1 MSTWSKL
8 ILYVGR
14 TPTSDAA
21 LQKEIAERNRL
32 WDAIFATEG
41 REALRVLQHGRFD
54 AVVADDTLPD
64 MDGLEFLNQVAAHN
78 PEIRRVVISKIDE
91 PKSVLKFAGI
101 THHRV
106 PAPWSAATIGAAL
119 QRAFELRLWLS
130 SEKARE
136 LVSQMKRIPSPPDL
150 YFKIAKLLRKP
161 DVRVEQIAKLVLND
175 IAITAKLL
183 QLVNSA
189 ALGVACKINT
199 VFEAISYLG
208 IETTRSLILL
218 AHTFSYCDQTRVAGF
233 SLEELWKHS
242 LDVGSLAMSIGRA
255 EKASSELTDEL
266 FLAGLLHDTGKLL
279 LAANFP
285 NEYARILKR
294 AQDNRIPLWQAEL
307 DYLGASHGE
316 VGADLLATW
325 NFPVEVVEA
334 VALHHHPAKFSGAG
348 FSPLVAVHA
357 ANALIH
363 EIADEQAPSID
374 VDFLES
380 NGFAPRITHWRE
392 LAASHLDRESYT
404 E

>member
-1 MSTWSKL
+1 MINWSKL
-8 ILYVGR
+8 VLYVGR
-14 TPTSDAA
+14 APSVDAV
-21 LQKEIAERNRL
+21 LQKSITERNRL
-32 WDAIFATEG
+32 WDAIFANEG
-41 REALRVLQHGRFD
+41 RDALQILQHGRFD
-54 AVVADDTLPD
+54 AVVADSALPD

-78 PEIRRVVISKIDE
+78 PEIRRVVISKIDD
-91 PKSVLKFAGI
+91 PNSVLKYAGI
-101 THHRV
+101 THYCV
-106 PAPWSAATIGAAL
+106 PGPWSAATIGAAL

-136 LVSQMKRIPSPPDL
+136 LLSQMKRIPSPPEL
-150 YFKIAKLLRKP
+150 YFKIAKLLRQP
-161 DVRVEQIAKLVLND
+161 DVQIEQIAKVVLAD

-189 ALGVACKINT
+189 ALGLACKFNT
-199 VFEAISYLG
+199 VFEAINYLG

-242 LDVGSLAMSIGRA
+242 MDVGSLAMSIGRA
-255 EKASSELTDEL
+255 EKASTQVADEL

-285 NEYARILKR
+285 DEYARILKR
-294 AQDNRIPLWQAEL
+294 ASDKHIPLWQAEL
-307 DYLGASHGE
+307 EYLGAHHGE
-316 VGADLLATW
+316 IGGELLATW
-325 NFPVEVVEA
+325 NFPVEIVEA

-363 EIADEQAPSID
+363 EIADEEAPTID
-374 VDFLES
+374 VAFLES
-380 NGFAPRITHWRE
+380 NGFEPRISHWRE

-404 E
+404 D